1 MDYDKATNFLS
12 LMIIKEDKNKFYF
25 DLYNQDDTIDN
36 INDNFIES
44 NLPNRLISFFE
55 KYFEFLNVL

>member
-1 MDYDKATNFLS
+1 
-12 LMIIKEDKNKFYF
+12 MIIKEDKNKFYF

-44 NLPNRLISFFE
+44 NLPNKIISFFE
-55 KYFEFLNVL
+55 KYFGFLNVL